1 MPRIFWILVLLLSW
15 FYFSGDNLFG
25 ILVFPF
31 LVRNFWLPIKIRI
44 CRNDVPFSL
53 LHIQRNQTFFS
64 QKLGNESWDKKQRGY
79 YCSGRW
85 CGGLVGS
92 GRAIRPESRLSIST
106 LAQPPPPVQIC
117 SYIPSKTA
125 GSFGHI
131 LIQKVSVVNRMVP
144 KVLVA

>member
-15 FYFSGDNLFG
+15 FYFSVVNLFG

-92 GRAIRPESRLSIST
+92 GRAIRPESRLSISHLLNLHHQFRYAAT
-106 LAQPPPPVQIC
+106 SHPKPLGLLDI
-117 SYIPSKTA
+117 SSSKKY
-125 GSFGHI
+125 
-131 LIQKVSVVNRMVP
+131 L
-144 KVLVA
+144 